1 MEQKMIYVRQQL
13 RRLFLGLTSLLVL
26 GTSGTSIGAPAPAAK
41 KWRVGNRINEEVRI
55 LSFDERVSLGRCAS
69 YLSQFAQK
77 VPAARYDAPVIQG
90 LFRKIW
96 KSDSGICV
104 DVSAIHSMMAG
115 ANKDNWYFPT
125 EANRKKQDVWCLFDS
140 DRVCTIIYDTNHT
153 YDPSRNELGA
163 ARVCIRNIWG
173 HNMLSVF
180 EQRSEIPQF
189 IKISDTVTTAMSDDD
204 QAYIRTLLAVVN
216 ENLAYI
222 GDIPF
227 YKPDTQRSI
236 VEFCNESGAK
246 CIPEKYLLTGAV
258 LDTLPSKFVDPTK
271 IDLQKRLGYPIYDIS
286 DYECAEAWEASLR
299 ATGKS
304 AVEAKKLV
312 AERGPL
318 TCDRKVPFSRY
329 SNLRFVD
336 SLVQFQGWWNPIDH
350 QEVVLKT
357 LREVQYK
364 RAQASLKIIFN
375 GLKEELTLQNNNPNR
390 KKVLISIVRDVGR
403 LAQKWDHI
411 LQEAMDQKKLLFS
424 LTNPG
429 GSREAV
435 RVNALRTLT
444 TWGTYKKIDPAKNW
458 RRTQA
463 ENDAYWDE
471 IARKRKERAR
481 SSNNQKTRGEE

>member
-13 RRLFLGLTSLLVL
+13 RRLFLGLTSVLVL
-26 GTSGTSIGAPAPAAK
+26 GTSGASIGAPAPAAK
-41 KWRVGNRINEEVRI
+41 KWRVGNMIYEDVRI
-55 LSFDERVSLGRCAS
+55 LSSDERNSLAYCSAHLRERAK
-69 YLSQFAQK
+69 K
-77 VPAARYDAPVIQG
+77 VPEARYDAPVIQK
-90 LFRKIW
+90 LFKKTRI
-96 KSDSGICV
+96 DGAA
-104 DVSAIHSMMAG
+104 DFSAIHSMMAG
-115 ANKDNWYFPT
+115 ANEDNWYFPT

-153 YDPSRNELGA
+153 YDPLQNELGSV
-163 ARVCIRNIWG
+163 RVCLRNIWG
-173 HNMLSVF
+173 HDMLSVF
-180 EQRSEIPQF
+180 AQRSEIPQF
-189 IKISDTVTTAMSDDD
+189 IKIPDTITTVMSDDD
-204 QAYIRTLLAVVN
+204 QAYTRTLLAVVN

-236 VEFCNESGAK
+236 VEFMKESGAK

-258 LDTLPSKFVDPTK
+258 LDTLPSRFVDPTK

-304 AVEAKKLV
+304 VAEAKKLV

-318 TCDRKVPFSRY
+318 KCDRQVPFSRY
-329 SNLRFVD
+329 SNFRFVD

-350 QEVVLKT
+350 KEVVLKT

-375 GLKEELTLQNNNPNR
+375 GLKEELTLQKNNPNR
-390 KKVLISIVRDVGR
+390 EKVLMGVIRNVGQ
-403 LAQKWDHI
+403 LGQKWDHM
-411 LQEAMDQKKLLFS
+411 LQEAMDQKKFLFS

-429 GSREAV
+429 GSREAF
-435 RVNALRTLT
+435 RVDALRTLT
-444 TWGTYKKIDPAKNW
+444 TWGTYKKIDPMKNW
-458 RRTQA
+458 RRTRP
-463 ENDAYWDE
+463 ENDAYWGE
-471 IARKRKERAR
+471 IIRKRKERAM
-481 SSNNQKTRGEE
+481 SSNNQKT